1 MEIEKA
7 RFGSRLNVLYD
18 MDEVQVRI
26 PSLIIQPLVENAIVH
41 GILKEKG
48 NGTVTISVKDQ
59 GETVRVGIRDTGAG
73 INDET
78 IEKVY
83 SGSMPENK
91 IGLFNVHQR
100 VKLIYG
106 TGLTI
111 QRLDKGTNIY
121 FDVKKE
127 GL

>member
-1 MEIEKA
+1 MW
-7 RFGSRLNVLYD
+7 RLKKRVSEAGNVVYD
-18 MDEVQVRI
+18 IDEVQVRI
-26 PSLIIQPLVENAIVH
+26 PSLIIQPLVENAIIH
-41 GILKEKG
+41 GILKVRG
-48 NGTVTISVKDQ
+48 TGTVTISVKDQ
-59 GETVRVGIRDTGAG
+59 GDNVRVGIRDTGAG
-73 INDET
+73 ISEET

-83 SGSMPENK
+83 TGDMPENK

-111 QRLDKGTNIY
+111 QRLEKGTNIY